1 MIIYSQMIGSDAD
14 KSKFEIIYHEYKGLM
29 FHIAYKYLKHQQDA
43 EDAVHHA
50 FVKIAE
56 NISKISDPLSPKTKQ
71 YIVTIIENRSIDV
84 LRVERKTNV
93 LPFEEDRNHVLD
105 VPDVDDQLAKCILK
119 LSEKQRQVLWLK
131 YHFGYDL
138 HEISEMLGI
147 SLSWAQKIDQRGKK
161 KLEQFLKEDGFVL

>member
-1 MIIYSQMIGSDAD
+1 MIIYLQMIESDAD

-29 FHIAYKYLKHQQDA
+29 YHIAYKYLKHQQDA

-50 FVKIAE
+50 FVKIVE

-84 LRVERKTNV
+84 LRVERKSNI
-93 LPFEEDRNHVLD
+93 LPFDEDLNHILD
-105 VPDVDDQLAKCILK
+105 VPEVDDQLAKCILK
-119 LSEKQRQVLWLK
+119 LSEEQRQVLWLK

-138 HEISEMLGI
+138 HEISKMLGI

-161 KLEQFLKEDGFVL
+161 KLEQLLEEEGVVL